1 MGALVK
7 LNDEVLDLDMEGM
20 SKIGDIYEKLTSEF
34 FDDKEIV
41 TEIHINDRIVDTE
54 DFLATLDTSLED
66 VERLSF
72 KTLKNPAR
80 QVASLLG
87 KMNGYLSGFA
97 VEIDKVADKFRLGSI
112 EEANVSLLEA
122 IDGLV
127 ALNELLSTVRM
138 VSSPDINTLQNAGKS
153 MEDLEKGLLDVT
165 EEIRKGQEG
174 QDWVTVADLLE
185 YELSP
190 LMKEWKEMIPHLEK
204 EVLKSS

>member
-20 SKIGDIYEKLTSEF
+20 SKIGDIYEKLSNEIF
-34 FDDKEIV
+34 EDKEIV
-41 TEIHINDRIVDTE
+41 TEIHINDRLVDTE

-66 VERLSF
+66 VKRLSF

-80 QVASLLG
+80 QVAALLN
-87 KMNGYLSGFA
+87 KMNGYLSSFA
-97 VEIDKVADKFRLGSI
+97 GEIEKVADKFRLGAA
-112 EEANVSLLEA
+112 EEASVSLLEA
-122 IDGLV
+122 VDGLV

-138 VSSPDINTLQNAGKS
+138 VSPPEIATLQNAGKS
-153 MEDLEKGLLDVT
+153 MEDLEKQLLNVT
-165 EEIRKGQEG
+165 EEIKKGQEG
-174 QDWVTVADLLE
+174 RDWVTVADLLE

-190 LMKEWKEMIPHLEK
+190 LMTEWKEMIPHLEK